1 METINTALKDV
12 RVDALHTQGA
22 DNLHAAGTDNLHA
35 EGLVQPLDYKGYFI
49 TRQLT
54 ALFPDKIIAQ
64 GNEYSFDLDEFVSGG
79 HCTASLRAD
88 ILQQFILMFRGLG
101 HGLAETAENAW
112 YEVTYQGN
120 HLQVVLAS
128 WYEGSCK
135 NKNYWIIADTDTVA
149 REFYLRVCEWA
160 AEVRG
165 EVLVFDNGYWYK
177 DETLFKAIQNATF
190 DNLILPLRLKQEIQ
204 DDFAQFFASREVYE
218 QYRIPW
224 KRGVLLIGP
233 PGNGKTHTV
242 KALINWLGVPC
253 LYVKSFKAQYR
264 TDQSNIQDVF
274 QRARQTTPCILVME
288 DLDSLIN
295 DRNRSFFL
303 NELDGFAT
311 NTGIVVLAT
320 TNHPE
325 RLDPALVNR
334 PSRFDRKYHFDLPEP
349 AERLAY
355 IQAWNDTVEAALR
368 LPDEA
373 LPTVAEATEGFSFA
387 YLKELFLSAMMRWIS
402 NPARADM
409 QTVVAEQ
416 SQLLREQMHSMNDV
430 PPPETNAGE
439 FKEEEE

>member
-1 METINTALKDV
+1 MNRGQTYNL
-12 RVDALHTQGA
+12 LA
-22 DNLHAAGTDNLHA
+22 D
-35 EGLVQPLDYKGYFI
+35 GLIQPMDFKGYFI

-54 ALFPDKIIAQ
+54 ALFPDKVVAQ
-64 GNEYSFDLDEFVSGG
+64 GEGYSFELEEFVEGG
-79 HCTASLRAD
+79 HCKAHLRSD
-88 ILQQFILMFRGLG
+88 ILHQFILSFQGLG
-101 HGLAETAENAW
+101 QGLAETSENAW
-112 YEVTYQGN
+112 YEVTYKEET
-120 HLQVVLAS
+120 LQVVLVS

-135 NKNYWIIADTDTVA
+135 NKNYWIIANTKPIA
-149 REFYLRVCEWA
+149 QEFYLRVCEWA

-165 EVLVFDNGYWYK
+165 EVLVFDGGNWYK
-177 DETLFKAIQNATF
+177 DETLFEAIKNATF
-190 DNLILPLRLKQEIQ
+190 DNLVLPARLKQEVQ
-204 DDFAQFFASREVYE
+204 DDFAQFFASRAVYE
-218 QYRIPW
+218 QYGIPW

-274 QRARQTTPCILVME
+274 RRARQTVPCVLVME

-303 NELDGFAT
+303 NELDGFAS

-334 PSRFDRKYHFDLPEP
+334 PSRFDRKYHFDLPAV
-349 AERLAY
+349 AERQAY
-355 IQAWNDTVEAALR
+355 ITAWNEAVEPALR
-368 LPDEA
+368 LPEPA
-373 LPTVAEATEGFSFA
+373 LAAFAGMTEGFSFA
-387 YLKELFLSAMMRWIS
+387 YLKELFLSSMMRWIS

-409 QTVVAEQ
+409 EAVVAEQ
-416 SQLLREQMHSMNDV
+416 CSLLREQMHSMNDI
-430 PPPETNAGE
+430 PPPEPDAKDFMDGDE
-439 FKEEEE
+439 